1 MYIGDNVMIGPN
13 TLITTVGHPLTP
25 MGRRKHIGIAT
36 PVHIGNDVWI
46 GKTLGPGTVK
56 FLLNYSKLEFM
67 VPGPNVASVVAQPNF
82 FSQIKLHIKPS
93 QSNCSRQDP

>member
-1 MYIGDNVMIGPN
+1 MQEVYIGDNVMIGPN

-56 FLLNYSKLEFM
+56 FLLKYSKLEFM
-67 VPGPNVASVVAQPNF
+67 VPGPNVLNAFHKMDINHSTVLG
-82 FSQIKLHIKPS
+82 S
-93 QSNCSRQDP
+93 